1 MTAPTL
7 PARPTLPPSNPV
19 RAQPVAVM
27 PGPNT
32 AARARVRTQ
41 WLLLAAALTV
51 LAGTLVAWALSQA
64 AARVDVVSIARPVPA
79 GAVIDAADLSVTA
92 IAFDEQVTGLVPAA
106 SRERLVGRTAA
117 IALEP
122 GMLLSTGMW
131 ADGSQLGDG
140 ERTVGALLAPGRFPA
155 GTEPGTSALAIGVN
169 AGASGPSPEAVAP
182 MTVRVLDA
190 TLTDHGELQVTLA
203 ASDADAIVIARLA
216 ATDML
221 VLVGLPADAAT
232 AATGDAGDG
241 NGEVTP

>member
-19 RAQPVAVM
+19 RPQPVVVV

-51 LAGTLVAWALSQA
+51 LAGTRVAWALTRA

-79 GAVIDAADLSVTA
+79 GAVIDDADLSVTA
-92 IAFDEQVTGLVPAA
+92 IAFDDQVTGLVPAA
-106 SRERLVGRTAA
+106 SRERLIGRSAA

-122 GMLLSTGMW
+122 GTLLSVGMW
-131 ADGSQLGDG
+131 ADGSELGEG
-140 ERTVGALLAPGRFPA
+140 ERTVGALLDPGRFPA
-155 GTEPGTSALAIGVN
+155 GTEPGTRALAIGVS
-169 AGASGPSPEAVAP
+169 AGAAGPSPEATSP
-182 MTVRVLDA
+182 MTVRVLEA
-190 TLTDHGELQVTLA
+190 TLTDQGELQVTLA
-203 ASDADAIVIARLA
+203 AADADAIVIARLA

-221 VLVGLPADAAT
+221 VLVGLPAEAAGDAADDRAT
-232 AATGDAGDG
+232 A
-241 NGEVTP
+241 GEVAP

>member
-122 GMLLSTGMW
+122 GTLLSVGMW

-140 ERTVGALLAPGRFPA
+140 ERTVIPSHYGFRFLRC
-155 GTEPGTSALAIGVN
+155 EPHPKSRNDEKQEESA
-169 AGASGPSPEAVAP
+169 
-182 MTVRVLDA
+182 D
-190 TLTDHGELQVTLA
+190 
-203 ASDADAIVIARLA
+203 
-216 ATDML
+216 
-221 VLVGLPADAAT
+221 
-232 AATGDAGDG
+232 
-241 NGEVTP
+241 